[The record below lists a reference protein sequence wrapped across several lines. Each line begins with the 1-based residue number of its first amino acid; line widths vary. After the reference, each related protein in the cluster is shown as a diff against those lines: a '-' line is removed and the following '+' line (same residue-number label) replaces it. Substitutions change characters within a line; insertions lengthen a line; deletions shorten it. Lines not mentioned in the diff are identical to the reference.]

1 MGNGILR
8 QGSKIEVRLT
18 VEGPGWLPKP
28 DCLETDFESEENPVE
43 LAEIEELMNK
53 AVQATQ
59 RSFNTVRT
67 GRANSS
73 LLDRI
78 QVEYYGV
85 PTPLKALASLTTPD
99 SSTLLIQPF
108 DPSTLAAIERAIVA
122 SDLGLTPSND
132 GKVVRLNIPPLT
144 EERRKELS
152 KQVAKLAE
160 EGRVSIRN
168 IRRDGIDSVRKREKN
183 GELSEDESKS
193 LQDAIQKLTDR
204 YIKKIDELLAEKEK
218 ELTTL

>member
-1 MGNGILR
+1 M
-8 QGSKIEVRLT
+8 
-18 VEGPGWLPKP
+18 
-28 DCLETDFESEENPVE
+28 E
-43 LAEIEELMNK
+43 LAEVEELMGK

-85 PTPLKALASLTTPD
+85 PTPLKALATLTTPD

-122 SDLGLTPSND
+122 SDLGLNPSND

-183 GELSEDESKS
+183 GELSEDESKG
-193 LQDAIQKLTDR
+193 LQDDIQKLTDR
-204 YIKKIDELLAEKEK
+204 YIKKVDELLAEKEK
-218 ELTTL
+218 ELSTI

>member
-1 MGNGILR
+1 
-8 QGSKIEVRLT
+8 
-18 VEGPGWLPKP
+18 
-28 DCLETDFESEENPVE
+28 VE

-122 SDLGLTPSND
+122 SDLGLTPATTARWCGSPF
-132 GKVVRLNIPPLT
+132 PP
-144 EERRKELS
+144 
-152 KQVAKLAE
+152 
-160 EGRVSIRN
+160 
-168 IRRDGIDSVRKREKN
+168 
-183 GELSEDESKS
+183 
-193 LQDAIQKLTDR
+193 
-204 YIKKIDELLAEKEK
+204 
-218 ELTTL
+218 

>member
-1 MGNGILR
+1 
-8 QGSKIEVRLT
+8 
-18 VEGPGWLPKP
+18 
-28 DCLETDFESEENPVE
+28 VE

-108 DPSTLAAIERAIVA
+108 DPSTSAAIERAIVA

-132 GKVVRLNIPPLT
+132 GKVVRLTIPPLT

>member
-1 MGNGILR
+1 M
-8 QGSKIEVRLT
+8 
-18 VEGPGWLPKP
+18 
-28 DCLETDFESEENPVE
+28 E

-108 DPSTLAAIERAIVA
+108 DPSTSAAIERAIVA

-132 GKVVRLNIPPLT
+132 GKVVRLTIPPLT

-193 LQDAIQKLTDR
+193 LQDDIQKLTDR

>member
-1 MGNGILR
+1 M
-8 QGSKIEVRLT
+8 
-18 VEGPGWLPKP
+18 
-28 DCLETDFESEENPVE
+28 E
-43 LAEIEELMNK
+43 LAEVEELMGK

-122 SDLGLTPSND
+122 SDLGLNPSND
-132 GKVVRLNIPPLT
+132 GKVIRLNIPPLT

-168 IRRDGIDSVRKREKN
+168 IRRDGIDSVRKQEKN
-183 GELSEDESKS
+183 GELSEDESKG
-193 LQDAIQKLTDR
+193 LQDDIQKLTDR
-204 YIKKIDELLAEKEK
+204 YIKKVDELLAEKEK
-218 ELTTL
+218 ELSTI

>member
-1 MGNGILR
+1 
-8 QGSKIEVRLT
+8 
-18 VEGPGWLPKP
+18 
-28 DCLETDFESEENPVE
+28 VE

-152 KQVAKLAE
+152 KQWP
-160 EGRVSIRN
+160 S
-168 IRRDGIDSVRKREKN
+168 
-183 GELSEDESKS
+183 
-193 LQDAIQKLTDR
+193 
-204 YIKKIDELLAEKEK
+204 
-218 ELTTL
+218 

>member
-1 MGNGILR
+1 M
-8 QGSKIEVRLT
+8 
-18 VEGPGWLPKP
+18 
-28 DCLETDFESEENPVE
+28 E

-132 GKVVRLNIPPLT
+132 GKVVRLTIPSLT

>member
-1 MGNGILR
+1 
-8 QGSKIEVRLT
+8 
-18 VEGPGWLPKP
+18 
-28 DCLETDFESEENPVE
+28 VE

-108 DPSTLAAIERAIVA
+108 DPSTLAAIERAIVT

-132 GKVVRLNIPPLT
+132 GKVVRLTIPPLT

>member
-1 MGNGILR
+1 
-8 QGSKIEVRLT
+8 
-18 VEGPGWLPKP
+18 
-28 DCLETDFESEENPVE
+28 VE

-132 GKVVRLNIPPLT
+132 GKVVRLTIPPLT

-183 GELSEDESKS
+183 GELSEDESKN
-193 LQDAIQKLTDR
+193 LQDDIQKLTDR

>member
-1 MGNGILR
+1 
-8 QGSKIEVRLT
+8 
-18 VEGPGWLPKP
+18 
-28 DCLETDFESEENPVE
+28 VE

-108 DPSTLAAIERAIVA
+108 DPSTSAAIERAIVA

-132 GKVVRLNIPPLT
+132 GKVVRLTIPPLT

-193 LQDAIQKLTDR
+193 LQDDIQKLTDR

>member
-1 MGNGILR
+1 
-8 QGSKIEVRLT
+8 
-18 VEGPGWLPKP
+18 
-28 DCLETDFESEENPVE
+28 VE

-108 DPSTLAAIERAIVA
+108 DPSTLAAIERAIVT

>member
-1 MGNGILR
+1 M
-8 QGSKIEVRLT
+8 
-18 VEGPGWLPKP
+18 
-28 DCLETDFESEENPVE
+28 E

-132 GKVVRLNIPPLT
+132 GKVVRLTIPPLT

-193 LQDAIQKLTDR
+193 LQDDIQKLTDR

>member
-1 MGNGILR
+1 
-8 QGSKIEVRLT
+8 
-18 VEGPGWLPKP
+18 
-28 DCLETDFESEENPVE
+28 
-43 LAEIEELMNK
+43 
-53 AVQATQ
+53 
-59 RSFNTVRT
+59 
-67 GRANSS
+67 
-73 LLDRI
+73 
-78 QVEYYGV
+78 VEYYGV
-85 PTPLKALASLTTPD
+85 PTPLKALASITTPD
-99 SSTLLIQPF
+99 ASTLLIQPF

-168 IRRDGIDSVRKREKN
+168 IRRDAIDSVRKREKN
-183 GELSEDESKS
+183 GEISEDESKS
-193 LQDAIQKLTDR
+193 LQEEIQKLTDR
-204 YIKKIDELLAEKEK
+204 YIKKIDDLLAEKEK

>member
-1 MGNGILR
+1 M
-8 QGSKIEVRLT
+8 
-18 VEGPGWLPKP
+18 LPKP

>member
-1 MGNGILR
+1 M
-8 QGSKIEVRLT
+8 
-18 VEGPGWLPKP
+18 
-28 DCLETDFESEENPVE
+28 E

-108 DPSTLAAIERAIVA
+108 DPSTSAAIERAIVA
-122 SDLGLTPSND
+122 SDLGLTPSSD
-132 GKVVRLNIPPLT
+132 GKVVRLTIPPLT

>member
-1 MGNGILR
+1 M
-8 QGSKIEVRLT
+8 
-18 VEGPGWLPKP
+18 
-28 DCLETDFESEENPVE
+28 E
-43 LAEIEELMNK
+43 LAAVEELMGK

-122 SDLGLTPSND
+122 SDLGLNPSND
-132 GKVVRLNIPPLT
+132 GKVIRLNIPPLT

-168 IRRDGIDSVRKREKN
+168 IRRDGIDSVRKQEKN
-183 GELSEDESKS
+183 GELSEDESKG
-193 LQDAIQKLTDR
+193 LQDDIQKLTDR
-204 YIKKIDELLAEKEK
+204 YIKKVDELLAEKEK
-218 ELTTL
+218 ELSTI

>member
-1 MGNGILR
+1 M
-8 QGSKIEVRLT
+8 
-18 VEGPGWLPKP
+18 
-28 DCLETDFESEENPVE
+28 E
-43 LAEIEELMNK
+43 LAEVEELMGK

-85 PTPLKALASLTTPD
+85 PTPLKALANLTTPD

-122 SDLGLTPSND
+122 SDLGLNPNND

-144 EERRKELS
+144 EERRKDLS

-183 GELSEDESKS
+183 GELSEDESKG
-193 LQDAIQKLTDR
+193 LQDDIQKLTDR
-204 YIKKIDELLAEKEK
+204 YIKKVDELLAEKEK
-218 ELTTL
+218 ELSTI

>member
-1 MGNGILR
+1 
-8 QGSKIEVRLT
+8 
-18 VEGPGWLPKP
+18 
-28 DCLETDFESEENPVE
+28 
-43 LAEIEELMNK
+43 MNK

>member
-1 MGNGILR
+1 M
-8 QGSKIEVRLT
+8 
-18 VEGPGWLPKP
+18 
-28 DCLETDFESEENPVE
+28 E
-43 LAEIEELMNK
+43 LAEVEELMGK

-85 PTPLKALASLTTPD
+85 PTPLKALANLTTPD

-122 SDLGLTPSND
+122 SDLGLNPNND

-144 EERRKELS
+144 EERRKDLS

-183 GELSEDESKS
+183 GELSEDESKG
-193 LQDAIQKLTDR
+193 LQDDIQKLTDR

-218 ELTTL
+218 ELSTI

>member
-1 MGNGILR
+1 M
-8 QGSKIEVRLT
+8 
-18 VEGPGWLPKP
+18 
-28 DCLETDFESEENPVE
+28 E

-204 YIKKIDELLAEKEK
+204 YIKKIDELLSEKEK

>member
-1 MGNGILR
+1 M
-8 QGSKIEVRLT
+8 
-18 VEGPGWLPKP
+18 
-28 DCLETDFESEENPVE
+28 E

-183 GELSEDESKS
+183 AELSEDESKS

>member
-1 MGNGILR
+1 MG
-8 QGSKIEVRLT
+8 
-18 VEGPGWLPKP
+18 
-28 DCLETDFESEENPVE
+28 
-43 LAEIEELMNK
+43 K

-59 RSFNTVRT
+59 RAFNTVRT

-73 LLDRI
+73 LLDRV

-85 PTPLKALASLTTPD
+85 PTPLKSLATLTTPD

-122 SDLGLTPSND
+122 SDLGLNPSND

-168 IRRDGIDSVRKREKN
+168 IRRDAIDAVRKQEKN
-183 GELSEDESKS
+183 GELSEDESKG
-193 LQDAIQKLTDR
+193 LQDDIQKLTDR
-204 YIKKIDELLAEKEK
+204 YIKKVDELLAEKEK
-218 ELTTL
+218 ELSTI

>member
-1 MGNGILR
+1 M
-8 QGSKIEVRLT
+8 
-18 VEGPGWLPKP
+18 
-28 DCLETDFESEENPVE
+28 E

-85 PTPLKALASLTTPD
+85 PTPLKALASLTTTD

>member
-1 MGNGILR
+1 M
-8 QGSKIEVRLT
+8 
-18 VEGPGWLPKP
+18 
-28 DCLETDFESEENPVE
+28 E

-108 DPSTLAAIERAIVA
+108 EPSTLAAIERAIVA

>member
-1 MGNGILR
+1 M
-8 QGSKIEVRLT
+8 
-18 VEGPGWLPKP
+18 
-28 DCLETDFESEENPVE
+28 E
-43 LAEIEELMNK
+43 LAEVEELMGK

-59 RSFNTVRT
+59 RAFNTVRT

-73 LLDRI
+73 LLDRV

-85 PTPLKALASLTTPD
+85 PTPLKSLATLTTPD

-122 SDLGLTPSND
+122 SDLGLNPSND

-168 IRRDGIDSVRKREKN
+168 IRRDAIDAVRKQEKN
-183 GELSEDESKS
+183 GELSEDESKG
-193 LQDAIQKLTDR
+193 LQDDIQKLTDR
-204 YIKKIDELLAEKEK
+204 YIKKVDELLAEKEK
-218 ELTTL
+218 ELSTI

>member
-1 MGNGILR
+1 
-8 QGSKIEVRLT
+8 
-18 VEGPGWLPKP
+18 
-28 DCLETDFESEENPVE
+28 
-43 LAEIEELMNK
+43 MNK

-152 KQVAKLAE
+152 KQVAKLAD

-168 IRRDGIDSVRKREKN
+168 IRRYGIDSVRKRDKN

>member
-1 MGNGILR
+1 M
-8 QGSKIEVRLT
+8 
-18 VEGPGWLPKP
+18 
-28 DCLETDFESEENPVE
+28 E

-132 GKVVRLNIPPLT
+132 GKVVRLTIPPDGRAPQRAEQT
-144 EERRKELS
+144 GGQASRRGASLDP
-152 KQVAKLAE
+152 QHPAGWHRLGAQA
-160 EGRVSIRN
+160 
-168 IRRDGIDSVRKREKN
+168 REKWR
-183 GELSEDESKS
+183 
-193 LQDAIQKLTDR
+193 AV
-204 YIKKIDELLAEKEK
+204 
-218 ELTTL
+218 

>member
-1 MGNGILR
+1 
-8 QGSKIEVRLT
+8 
-18 VEGPGWLPKP
+18 
-28 DCLETDFESEENPVE
+28 VE

-193 LQDAIQKLTDR
+193 LQDDIQKLTDR

>member
-1 MGNGILR
+1 
-8 QGSKIEVRLT
+8 
-18 VEGPGWLPKP
+18 
-28 DCLETDFESEENPVE
+28 
-43 LAEIEELMNK
+43 
-53 AVQATQ
+53 VQATQ

-73 LLDRI
+73 LLDRV

-85 PTPLKALASLTTPD
+85 PTPLKALATLSTPD

-122 SDLGLTPSND
+122 SDLGLNPNND

-168 IRRDGIDSVRKREKN
+168 IRRDAIDAVRKQEKN

-193 LQDAIQKLTDR
+193 LQDDIQKLTDR
-204 YIKKIDELLAEKEK
+204 YIKKVDELLAEKEK
-218 ELTTL
+218 ELTTI

>member
-1 MGNGILR
+1 M
-8 QGSKIEVRLT
+8 
-18 VEGPGWLPKP
+18 
-28 DCLETDFESEENPVE
+28 E
-43 LAEIEELMNK
+43 LAEVEELMGK

-85 PTPLKALASLTTPD
+85 PTPLKALANLTTPD

-122 SDLGLTPSND
+122 SDLGLNPSND

-183 GELSEDESKS
+183 GELSEDESKG
-193 LQDAIQKLTDR
+193 LQEDIQKLTDR
-204 YIKKIDELLAEKEK
+204 YIKKVDELLAEKEK
-218 ELTTL
+218 ELSTI